1 MQTSILPKNHGKCFN
16 FASLGLN
23 FASAQIRN
31 FRVTNFLFFY
41 CSIGISRVFI
51 FANSKITIKLKEF
64 GDCSSDVVIY
74 AARCETPDSIYVG
87 HTGVG
92 LRSRFDRHSYK
103 NRPATPNWQNTSV
116 ERTIVKATWK
126 CPSSKQESQRNSWKT
141 DGSATYRH
149 WKIWTLILISTPRIC
164 EG

>member
-74 AARCETPDSIYVG
+74 AARCKKHDSIYVG

-92 LRSRFDRHSYK
+92 KRSRFDRHSYTIS
-103 NRPATPNWQNTSV
+103 RTALATPNWQNTSI
-116 ERTIVKATWK
+116 ERTIVKATLK
-126 CPSSKQESQRNSWKT
+126 CPSCKQESQTIDSNLVRVFWN
-141 DGSATYRH
+141 H
-149 WKIWTLILISTPRIC
+149 LFF
-164 EG
+164 